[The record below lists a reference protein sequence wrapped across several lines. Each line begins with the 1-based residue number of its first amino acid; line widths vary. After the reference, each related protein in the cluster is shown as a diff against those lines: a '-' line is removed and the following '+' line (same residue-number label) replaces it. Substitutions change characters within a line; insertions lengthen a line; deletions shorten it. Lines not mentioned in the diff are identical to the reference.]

1 MRTHDFR
8 PLPDL
13 ASRTLAGSVVYA
25 NDELFAERENLIKPE
40 PAVFSTETFG
50 HKGKIYDGWETRRR
64 REAGF
69 DYAIVRLGVPGI
81 IHGIVVDTAWFKG
94 NYPPFVSVEATS
106 IEGFPTIEELHAAT
120 WVTLVEKSEV
130 KGDSENPFDVS
141 DRHRFTHVRLTIYPD
156 GGVARLR
163 VHGDPMPD
171 PRLLTGT
178 VDLAGLENGGSVI
191 DCSNMFYSS
200 PLNILRPDRA
210 HNMGDGW
217 ENARRRDSG
226 NDHVTVKLAARG
238 SVRRIEIDTSYFIGN
253 SAGWASVRGIDASCR
268 RSRRRLGLGRAG
280 PEDPAAVRHPALL
293 RLGVDGSGDAR
304 AARRVPRRRAGP
316 AADQRRDRPGDA
328 GRDGPSLAGK
338 PAGRA
343 HPRRLGRRSLSRA
356 DCDVRRV
363 GEGSRTRR
371 TLLCVPRPR
380 RPSVGPLYNR
390 PGRPTL
396 VYTCSTHASSC
407 TRVLQHVGG
416 RRYVCRASALGPSGS
431 RVRHPPG
438 HCVRHP
444 RAPHTLR
451 HATRVLQHVG
461 GRRYVCRASAL
472 GRVVAASATLH
483 VGAGTIAMHSPRRFV
498 PMSEFLPHS
507 ISRPRS

>member
-64 REAGF
+64 RESGF

-106 IEGFPTIEELHAAT
+106 IEGFPTVEELHAAT

-238 SVRRIEIDTSYFIGN
+238 SIRRIEIDTSYFIGN
-253 SAGWASVRGIDASCR
+253 SAGWASVRGIDASAADLDDADAWVELVPKT
-268 RSRRRLGLGRAG
+268 RLQSDTRHFFGSASKAPVTHVRLDVFPDGGLARLRING
-280 PEDPAAVRHPALL
+280 EIDPATL
-293 RLGVDGSGDAR
+293 DEM
-304 AARRVPRRRAGP
+304 
-316 AADQRRDRPGDA
+316 
-328 GRDGPSLAGK
+328 GRSWQESL
-338 PAGRA
+338 P
-343 HPRRLGRRSLSRA
+343 
-356 DCDVRRV
+356 DVH
-363 GEGSRTRR
+363 TR
-371 TLLCVPRPR
+371 
-380 RPSVGPLYNR
+380 
-390 PGRPTL
+390 
-396 VYTCSTHASSC
+396 
-407 TRVLQHVGG
+407 
-416 RRYVCRASALGPSGS
+416 
-431 RVRHPPG
+431 
-438 HCVRHP
+438 
-444 RAPHTLR
+444 
-451 HATRVLQHVG
+451 
-461 GRRYVCRASAL
+461 
-472 GRVVAASATLH
+472 AASAADL
-483 VGAGTIAMHSPRRFV
+483 
-498 PMSEFLPHS
+498 
-507 ISRPRS
+507 

>member
-106 IEGFPTIEELHAAT
+106 IEGFPTVEELHAAT

-238 SVRRIEIDTSYFIGN
+238 SIRRIEIDTSYFIGN
-253 SAGWASVRGIDASCR
+253 SAGWASVHGIDSSAADLDDASAWVELVPKT
-268 RSRRRLGLGRAG
+268 RLQSDTRHFFGAASKAPVTHVRLDVFPDGGLARLRING
-280 PEDPAAVRHPALL
+280 EIDPATLEEMGTR
-293 RLGVDGSGDAR
+293 
-304 AARRVPRRRAGP
+304 
-316 AADQRRDRPGDA
+316 
-328 GRDGPSLAGK
+328 LAGK

-343 HPRRLGRRSLSRA
+343 HPRRLGRRPLAEPSRL
-356 DCDVRRV
+356 RRPP
-363 GEGSRTRR
+363 GLGRSPNPAGRF
-371 TLLCVPRPR
+371 LCVPVPARFGGPTRRALLPTRGLDSDARRASSHGPGAVSTARPATR
-380 RPSVGPLYNR
+380 L
-390 PGRPTL
+390 RPT
-396 VYTCSTHASSC
+396 HAPSA
-407 TRVLQHVGG
+407 TRVPQHVGG
-416 RRYVCRASALGPSGS
+416 RRYVCER
-431 RVRHPPG
+431 RKHD
-438 HCVRHP
+438 
-444 RAPHTLR
+444 
-451 HATRVLQHVG
+451 TRIP
-461 GRRYVCRASAL
+461 
-472 GRVVAASATLH
+472 
-483 VGAGTIAMHSPRRFV
+483 GTIASLTPPVCSHDRIPSTFGRTASKLGRIPCSV
-498 PMSEFLPHS
+498 T
-507 ISRPRS
+507 

>member
-40 PAVFSTETFG
+40 PAVFSTESFG

-81 IHGIVVDTAWFKG
+81 IHGVVVDTAWFKG
-94 NYPPFVSVEATS
+94 NYPPYISVEATS
-106 IEGFPTIEELHAAT
+106 IEGFPTVDELQAAT
-120 WVTLVEKSEV
+120 WVSLVEKSEV

-141 DRHRFTHVRLTIYPD
+141 DRHRYTHVRLTIYPD
-156 GGVARLR
+156 GGVARFR

-178 VDLAGLENGGSVI
+178 VDLAGLENGGTVI

-226 NDHVTVKLAARG
+226 NDHVTVRLAARG

-253 SAGWASVRGIDASCR
+253 SAGWASLHGIDSTAADLDDADAWVELVPKT
-268 RSRRRLGLGRAG
+268 RLQPDTRHFFG
-280 PEDPAAVRHPALL
+280 AAIA
-293 RLGVDGSGDAR
+293 GSGHPR
-304 AARRVPRRRAGP
+304 AARRVPRRRAGA
-316 AADQRRDRPGDA
+316 AADQRRDRPGH
-328 GRDGPSLAGK
+328 P
-338 PAGRA
+338 GRA
-343 HPRRLGRRSLSRA
+343 SAGPT
-356 DCDVRRV
+356 
-363 GEGSRTRR
+363 RTACP
-371 TLLCVPRPR
+371 TCT
-380 RPSVGPLYNR
+380 
-390 PGRPTL
+390 PGRPRPPTSEPSRCD
-396 VYTCSTHASSC
+396 VG
-407 TRVLQHVGG
+407 RVWGGLRPGG
-416 RRYVCRASALGPSGS
+416 RCCA
-431 RVRHPPG
+431 HPPD
-438 HCVRHP
+438 RHSLSG
-444 RAPHTLR
+444 T
-451 HATRVLQHVG
+451 
-461 GRRYVCRASAL
+461 AL
-472 GRVVAASATLH
+472 T
-483 VGAGTIAMHSPRRFV
+483 RFV
-498 PMSEFLPHS
+498 VRLL
-507 ISRPRS
+507 RPRCASPEAIMCWRRGPARPDPAAGHAQVR